1 MHHCCPIDYQIWVRI
16 RRRCGPRASYLGQ
29 NVCKTGILIGD
40 QFLHTARPH
49 NSACGSGSSGEGGR
63 QKGGETGGRGGE
75 TDWLRLRLQQPAG
88 ESWGRAASVVG
99 ALQVQGSYPFNPR
112 PSPFFSRALRRRH
125 RPSQLACPQLSI
137 NSGGI
142 FIVFTIALLFNMITR
157 PCLSIINKCTSA
169 VIPQADT
176 RLFHQAIPQPYQ
188 DQHQI
193 SVPSTSVTLP
203 TADCLMTRQLWKKAQ
218 KRYIIQNDISIII
231 SPR

>member
-1 MHHCCPIDYQIWVRI
+1 MRQRQQ
-16 RRRCGPRASYLGQ
+16 RRRGASEGRQ
-29 NVCKTGILIGD
+29 NGG
-40 QFLHTARPH
+40 
-49 NSACGSGSSGEGGR
+49 GGR
-63 QKGGETGGRGGE
+63 RGE

-88 ESWGRAASVVG
+88 GSWGRAASVVG

-112 PSPFFSRALRRRH
+112 PSPFFSRALLRRH
-125 RPSQLACPQLSI
+125 RPSQPACPPHLSI

-169 VIPQADT
+169 VIPQANT

-193 SVPSTSVTLP
+193 SVPSTSV
-203 TADCLMTRQLWKKAQ
+203 
-218 KRYIIQNDISIII
+218 KRFPLLIT
-231 SPR
+231 